1 MSIRLQR
8 RLALPTITLTACVE
22 LENTSFT
29 REIIHQKSKL
39 KKMVELTEL
48 VDYGRDFNQTMV
60 GFEAH
65 F

>member
-39 KKMVELTEL
+39 KKDGG
-48 VDYGRDFNQTMV
+48 VDGACRLRS
-60 GFEAH
+60 
-65 F
+65 